1 MNYNVTL
8 ALNYALTK
16 GFQIHPDALKILQDV
31 DTKQLQRIIKDL
43 VKEKAHQKNYLIN
56 QDDLETFLGIKE
68 EADLKVDYKIL
79 SDPSLKITS
88 AEGINGYN
96 SLFSS
101 RFAKLKKIIS
111 SRPESKMVKSSALII
126 GSKTNEDVYVCGL
139 VSERISER
147 NITKLVLDDPTGSI
161 EIIVFDNELQKT
173 ADSLLNDQFVMA
185 RIATGKNGGFITKD
199 LIVPDI
205 PDHQANR
212 SESET
217 YVVFLSDLHIGSKF
231 FMEDEFK
238 EFVSW
243 LSSPDPIA
251 RKIHFIVIGGDLVD
265 GVGIYPNQDKELLQ
279 QTIEEQL
286 EKTNELLS
294 QIPKHIKVF
303 IIPGN
308 HDPGR
313 RALPQPAIPEKYHPP
328 LWDHEN
334 FVMLGN
340 PSTVSLNGV
349 KVMIFHGQSIDD
361 IVKTTPG
368 LSYDKPADVMRHLL
382 MARHVSPIFGSQTPI
397 APELED
403 MMVVDEIPDILHVG
417 HVHVVDLDMYRGVL
431 LVNSGAWQ
439 SQTLFQASVGITP
452 TPGLAVIVN
461 LKNFKVF
468 YKDFKSEV

>member
-1 MNYNVTL
+1 MNKEVTL
-8 ALNYALTK
+8 ALNYALNK
-16 GFQIHPDALKILQDV
+16 GFQIHPNALKILQDV
-31 DTKQLQRIIKDL
+31 DSKELQRIIKDL
-43 VKEKAHQKNYLIN
+43 IKEKARQKLFLIN

-68 EADLKVDYKIL
+68 ETDLEIDYKIL
-79 SDPSLKITS
+79 SDPTSRITS

-96 SLFSS
+96 SLFAS
-101 RFAKLKKIIS
+101 RFSKLKKIIS
-111 SRPESKMVKSSALII
+111 IRPEAKMIKSTASII
-126 GSKTNEDVYVCGL
+126 ATKSDEDVYVCGL
-139 VSERISER
+139 VSERSSER
-147 NITKLVLDDPTGSI
+147 NITKLVLDDPSGSI
-161 EIIVFDNELQKT
+161 EIIVFDKELQKI

-199 LIVPDI
+199 LIVPDV
-205 PDHQANR
+205 PDRQANR
-212 SESET
+212 SESEAHA
-217 YVVFLSDLHIGSKF
+217 VFLSDLHIGSKF
-231 FMEDEFK
+231 FMEHEFK
-238 EFVSW
+238 EFISW

-265 GVGIYPNQDKELLQ
+265 GVGIYPNQDKELVH

-286 EKTNELLS
+286 RKTDDLLS

-313 RALPQPAIPEKYHPP
+313 RALPQPAIPEKYYPS
-328 LWDHEN
+328 LWNHEN

-349 KVMIFHGQSIDD
+349 KVMVFHGQSIDD

-368 LSYDKPADVMRHLL
+368 LSYDKPANVMRHLL
-382 MARHVSPIFGSQTPI
+382 KARHVSPIFGSQTPI

-403 MMVVDEIPDILHVG
+403 MMVVDEVPDIFHVG
-417 HVHVVDLDMYRGVL
+417 HVHVMDLDMYRGVL
-431 LVNSGAWQ
+431 LINSGTWQ
-439 SQTLFQASVGITP
+439 AQTPFQASVGITP
-452 TPGLAVIVN
+452 TPSLAVIVN

-468 YKDFKSEV
+468 YKDFKSED